1 MKILAIGRN
10 YVEHIEELNNERPS
24 EPVVFTK
31 PDTAILRKNH
41 PFYYPSISNDIHY
54 EVEVLLK
61 ICKNGKNIEEKFAHK
76 YYDEI
81 GLGID
86 FTARDLQTKAKEKG
100 LPWDIAKGFNSSA
113 PISEFRPKGGYKD
126 MNDLNF
132 SLDIDGKTVQKGN
145 TSLVLF
151 NFNYIISY
159 ISKYI
164 TLKRGDIIFT
174 GTPKGVGPIQIGN
187 RLEGYLEGEKLLNFE
202 IK

>member
-31 PDTAILRKNH
+31 PETALLKNNQ
-41 PFYYPSISNDIHY
+41 PFYYPSISKDIHY

-61 ICKNGKNIEEKFAHK
+61 ICKNGKNIEEKFANK
-76 YYDEI
+76 YYDQI

-100 LPWDIAKGFNSSA
+100 LPWALAKGFNHSA
-113 PISEFRPKGGYKD
+113 PISEFRSKSDYRD
-126 MNDLNF
+126 LNSLNF

-145 TSLVLF
+145 SSMVLF
-151 NFNYIISY
+151 SFDFIISY

-164 TLKRGDIIFT
+164 MLKKGDIIYT

-187 RLEGYLEGEKLLNFE
+187 RLVGYLEGENY
-202 IK
+202 

>member
-10 YVEHIEELNNERPS
+10 YVDHIEELNNERPS

-31 PDTAILRKNH
+31 PETALLKKNL
-41 PFYYPSISNDIHY
+41 PFYYPSISTDIHY

-100 LPWDIAKGFNSSA
+100 LPWDLAKGFNSSA
-113 PISEFRPKGGYKD
+113 PISEFRLKSNYTN

-164 TLKRGDIIFT
+164 MLKKGDIIFT
-174 GTPKGVGPIQIGN
+174 GTPKGVGPVQIGN

>member
-10 YVEHIEELNNERPS
+10 YVDHIEELNNERPS

-31 PDTAILRKNH
+31 PETALLKKNL
-41 PFYYPSISNDIHY
+41 PFYYPSISTDIHY

-100 LPWDIAKGFNSSA
+100 LPWDLAKGFNSSA
-113 PISEFRPKGGYKD
+113 PISEFRLKSNYKN

-164 TLKRGDIIFT
+164 MLKKGDIIFT
-174 GTPKGVGPIQIGN
+174 GTPKGVGPVQIGN

>member
-1 MKILAIGRN
+1 
-10 YVEHIEELNNERPS
+10 
-24 EPVVFTK
+24 
-31 PDTAILRKNH
+31 
-41 PFYYPSISNDIHY
+41 
-54 EVEVLLK
+54 VEVVLK
-61 ICKNGKNIEEKFAHK
+61 VCKNGKNIEEKFAHK
-76 YYDEI
+76 YYDQI

-100 LPWDIAKGFNSSA
+100 LPWALAKGFNSSA
-113 PISEFRPKGGYKD
+113 PISEFRPKSDYDD

-145 TSLVLF
+145 TSLVIF
-151 NFNYIISY
+151 NFNYIITY

-164 TLKRGDIIFT
+164 TLKKGDIIFT
-174 GTPKGVGPIQIGN
+174 GTPKGVGPIKIGN